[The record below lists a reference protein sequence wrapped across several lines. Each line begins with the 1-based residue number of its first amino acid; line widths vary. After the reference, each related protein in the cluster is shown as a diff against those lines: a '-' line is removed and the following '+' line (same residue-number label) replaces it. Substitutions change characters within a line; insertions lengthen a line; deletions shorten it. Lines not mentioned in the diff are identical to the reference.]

1 MSDHFAT
8 LCIKGLWIL
17 ANWIAGP
24 QSVILLTKETS
35 AHVFSCEFCKIFT
48 NNFSV
53 EKVCVTTCV
62 GSLISMHSFLYKQCF
77 FSTQPQ
83 CCLIFSWIEPQ
94 MFLRCCLIYI
104 SIIIPRHFLYLLY
117 LYPCLDV
124 GLIYVLSIWSFFI
137 FILILQT
144 TSPFAYFLEY
154 IPLFLDEN
162 VDEECKWFSNNKSSA
177 SGSCLELAWFFDNF
191 SLALLIKV
199 LFIKKAY
206 ICSSH
211 LDMQRRFTS
220 KIFLFLYLSFNQEA
234 NKNKVNILTNC
245 WWGF

>member
-77 FSTQPQ
+77 FSTQPR
-83 CCLIFSWIEPQ
+83 CCLIFSWIESQ

-124 GLIYVLSIWSFFI
+124 GLIYVLSIWSFFH
-137 FILILQT
+137 FHLNFT
-144 TSPFAYFLEY
+144 
-154 IPLFLDEN
+154 
-162 VDEECKWFSNNKSSA
+162 
-177 SGSCLELAWFFDNF
+177 DNF
-191 SLALLIKV
+191 SFC
-199 LFIKKAY
+199 LFFRIYTFILGWKRGWR
-206 ICSSH
+206 
-211 LDMQRRFTS
+211 MQM
-220 KIFLFLYLSFNQEA
+220 IF
-234 NKNKVNILTNC
+234 K
-245 WWGF
+245 